1 MERTMAEIPI
11 DLRSS
16 HRVEDDGS
24 HTVMVCI
31 TGLPSMDAA
40 NRVSLWMRDA
50 IRDNAHKI
58 GWRDPNPPMSS

>member
-1 MERTMAEIPI
+1 MAEIPI

-24 HTVMVCI
+24 HTVMVSI
-31 TGLPSMDAA
+31 TGLPDMDTS
-40 NRVSLWMRDA
+40 NRVSLWIRDA

-58 GWRDPNPPMSS
+58 GRRDPNPPLSQ